1 MAKRSFS
8 FGMVA
13 LLIVMAVVL
22 TLVARAWRT
31 VAPAALDVR
40 DATHSGPLDDHGQT
54 EAGNAVREGG
64 MPDLRETERET
75 DEHAARVQEALQ
87 EIE

>member
-22 TLVARAWRT
+22 VLVARAWRT
-31 VAPAALDVR
+31 VAPAAMDVH
-40 DATHSGPLDDHGQT
+40 DLSHSGPLDDHGQT
-54 EAGNAVREGG
+54 EAASAVRQGG
-64 MPDLRETERET
+64 LPDLRQTQQET
-75 DEHAARVQEALQ
+75 DEHSARVQEALD